1 MAVSSSTFHV
11 IELQWVYISFNLTVS
26 SLKRNSAIIN
36 LLQQIG
42 VVRDMINSVCI
53 YYMLK
58 MTISIDHKEISKWNE
73 LNLWTLIQI
82 NHSGQ

>member
-42 VVRDMINSVCI
+42 VVRDMITVCI

-58 MTISIDHKEISKWNE
+58 MTISIDHKEISKLNE

-82 NHSGQ
+82 NNSGH